1 VVADTVYGRRRPS
14 LPIERHFL
22 HASRLVIRLPGQT
35 EPRTFEAPLPQE
47 LVGILERLEAEK

>member
-1 VVADTVYGRRRPS
+1 VAGDTVYGHRRPS

-35 EPRTFEAPLPQE
+35 EPQTFEAPLPPE
-47 LVGILERLEAEK
+47 LLDIIERLEAEK